1 MEKANNKDPSGMN
14 RPLWIPSA
22 KSASIRKWADYLHKE
37 AKRVFL
43 KDLGHAHILF
53 LFKDEG
59 PVSITPVPPKTDHA
73 QITQAVR
80 QAVRE
85 SGLYGAI
92 HVGEAWTYFQKDK
105 KDHTAFQLLD
115 GEMRVSDLKDGDR
128 TECLY
133 LRMESR
139 DGDCVIYIDRI
150 EDPTPA
156 SRIGDAE
163 CHYAYNAATLEP
175 DSDILAVC
183 NGLISVTPVSMDLT
197 SRVDLTS
204 FLKGGKP
211 GVSL

>member
-1 MEKANNKDPSGMN
+1 MEKANDKNPGGMN
-14 RPLWIPSA
+14 QPLWIPSA

-73 QITQAVR
+73 QITQAIR
-80 QAVRE
+80 RAVRE

-92 HVGEAWTYFQKDK
+92 HVGEAWTYFPKDK
-105 KDHTAFQLLD
+105 KDHIAFQLLD
-115 GEMRVSDLKDGDR
+115 GEMRVSDLKDEDR

-139 DGDCVIYIDRI
+139 DGDCVVCIDRI
-150 EDPTPA
+150 QRDGDAVGLGEGRTVEREDPVWFRQA
-156 SRIGDAE
+156 
-163 CHYAYNAATLEP
+163 
-175 DSDILAVC
+175 
-183 NGLISVTPVSMDLT
+183 
-197 SRVDLTS
+197 
-204 FLKGGKP
+204 
-211 GVSL
+211 